1 MAWDGHERR
10 HGERLSRDV
19 VEARIRDLETS
30 IQGLKRD
37 VDALVHR
44 PGVEPWQRAG
54 DEKKPEP

>member
-10 HGERLSRDV
+10 QAERPSRDV

-44 PGVEPWQRAG
+44 PDAMPWRRAS
-54 DEKKPEP
+54 DEKKSER